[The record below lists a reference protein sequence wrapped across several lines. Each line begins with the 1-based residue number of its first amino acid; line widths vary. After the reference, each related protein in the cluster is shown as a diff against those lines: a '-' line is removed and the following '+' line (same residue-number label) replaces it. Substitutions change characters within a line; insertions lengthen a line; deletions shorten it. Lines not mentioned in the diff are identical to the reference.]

1 MSKVNLSDSP
11 DYNMKEQEVGKKK
24 KRYTTE
30 EKVDILG
37 EILKNS
43 KTVND
48 AAIVYGVCPSTIL
61 TWWKWL
67 STIVRKFPKM
77 YRLDIAEAEKKLY
90 KQKIPA
96 FGEKLRKKDAVI
108 AELVQ
113 KKIFI
118 ISEYMI

>member
-1 MSKVNLSDSP
+1 MSKVDLLGNLDH
-11 DYNMKEQEVGKKK
+11 NIKEKKVGKKK
-24 KRYTTE
+24 KKRYSTE

-37 EILKNS
+37 EILKDS

-48 AAIVYGVCPSTIL
+48 AAIVYGVRPSTIL

-67 STIVRKFPKM
+67 SAIVRKFPEM
-77 YRLDIAEAEKKLY
+77 NRLDVAVAEEKLH
-90 KQKIPA
+90 KQKILMSEKKY
-96 FGEKLRKKDAVI
+96 GEKDAVI

-118 ISEYMI
+118 IF